1 MPYNRPVS
9 EPLIPRDELHASL
22 EARRELGPEFDDELV
37 EAFASRIEQ
46 RLQGKP
52 EPTRSPGRSREHETA
67 IAIVSM
73 AVAIPLIAIAGNF
86 AGLAGI
92 VAVCAALVL
101 VNMLARR

>member
-1 MPYNRPVS
+1 MPYNRRVS
-9 EPLIPRDELHASL
+9 EPLIPRDELRASL

-46 RLQGKP
+46 RLQGRP
-52 EPTRSPGRSREHETA
+52 QPARAQRSRDHETA

-73 AVAIPLIAIAGNF
+73 GVAIPLIAIAGNF

-101 VNMLARR
+101 VNVVSRR

>member
-1 MPYNRPVS
+1 MPYNRRVS
-9 EPLIPRDELHASL
+9 EPLIPRDELRASL

-46 RLQGKP
+46 RLQGRP
-52 EPTRSPGRSREHETA
+52 QPARAQRSREHETA

-73 AVAIPLIAIAGNF
+73 GVAIPLIAIAGNF

-101 VNMLARR
+101 VNVVSRR